1 MFNLTQK
8 VLFNLTLISQI
19 EQIFLIF
26 FRIPC
31 YRHSGADA
39 ALPRPLKKCPIFRGC
54 TNFAYNLL
62 LFKPIFSLTGQKNAK
77 ISQNS
82 LIFTLLLNLKLS
94 N

>member
-26 FRIPC
+26 LRIPC

-39 ALPRPLKKCPIFRGC
+39 ALPRPHPNGDTALYTNALHRQNLSIIVNNRIRLTNDIFEDIGQSGETAHLR
-54 TNFAYNLL
+54 
-62 LFKPIFSLTGQKNAK
+62 LTAC
-77 ISQNS
+77 
-82 LIFTLLLNLKLS
+82 
-94 N
+94 

>member
-1 MFNLTQK
+1 MLNPLGLSGEPAACRAESFENPTRRVMFNLTQK

-39 ALPRPLKKCPIFRGC
+39 ALLRPLKK
-54 TNFAYNLL
+54 
-62 LFKPIFSLTGQKNAK
+62 
-77 ISQNS
+77 
-82 LIFTLLLNLKLS
+82 
-94 N
+94 

>member
-39 ALPRPLKKCPIFRGC
+39 ALPRPYRQRLSISCLPRLKMSSNIV
-54 TNFAYNLL
+54 
-62 LFKPIFSLTGQKNAK
+62 
-77 ISQNS
+77 SQPYSIVDN
-82 LIFTLLLNLKLS
+82 
-94 N
+94 